1 MTDDFAD
8 PDELTAAERGLR
20 DHLQLLR
27 QDAPR
32 ASTAIVSRVVRSAR
46 WQRAIR
52 RPLLAIGALTA
63 TVGEALRLLIKAPG
77 ERR

>member
-1 MTDDFAD
+1 MTEHSTD
-8 PDELTAAERGLR
+8 PDELTAAERGLH

-32 ASTAIVSRVVRSAR
+32 ASAAMVSRVVRSAR

-52 RPLLAIGALTA
+52 GPLLAIGALTA